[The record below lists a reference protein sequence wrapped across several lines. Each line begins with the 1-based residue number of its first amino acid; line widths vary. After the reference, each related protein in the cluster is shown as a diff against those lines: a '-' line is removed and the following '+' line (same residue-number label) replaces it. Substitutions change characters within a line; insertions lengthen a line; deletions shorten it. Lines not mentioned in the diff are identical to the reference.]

1 MSNFISASPR
11 LSLEQNNPI
20 SFLQRFSIIFLYEL
34 AIHIFYK
41 TWNNRF
47 HLTLSKAFSSSM
59 EAMNVTALFLTIF
72 YYFKGQFLI

>member
-1 MSNFISASPR
+1 MYEEQAHDVIWNDIYIYPCLMSNFISASPR

-41 TWNNRF
+41 T
-47 HLTLSKAFSSSM
+47 
-59 EAMNVTALFLTIF
+59 
-72 YYFKGQFLI
+72 